1 MAQQDALDAA
11 RDSGDAAE
19 LARLLQRQPGD
30 AQELF
35 ERAIR
40 LAGSEGGSSGG
51 GGVTAASGTGL
62 GNAGS
67 SMENGSSSTLN
78 GATAV
83 VPAAS
88 AAAGTDGLQP
98 AAAAWDAVHENRE
111 QQHAQPPAG
120 GPGSASLATTG
131 GAASGDSFGWQWY
144 VYSYQAAWLARRAAF
159 LASCADA
166 RITPGSESSGP
177 AGYWEQ
183 AVATYTQ
190 ALEVAGRGGAVL
202 RRYRFAPA
210 TGEGQAQRSNCQTRA
225 SSACIMSC
233 CYCTSMALSARLRAL
248 LTVSRTAPP
257 SQVCSS
263 RHATPATLFSVATA
277 THLQQ
282 QLPSRPPVRHADDQL
297 HKDVEGVLEEVVR
310 DGLTA
315 LAKRSPGG
323 QLEAPALLAPLL
335 LLWDGVC
342 WLFSGKAKPSGWVAL
357 LLKVGA
363 WGGCMRRCCLG
374 GTGRVGLSLPALVAD
389 TLV

>member
-11 RDSGDAAE
+11 QDSGDEAE

-51 GGVTAASGTGL
+51 AGATAASGTGL
-62 GNAGS
+62 ANAGS
-67 SMENGSSSTLN
+67 SMEDGSSGTRN
-78 GATAV
+78 GAAAV

-88 AAAGTDGLQP
+88 AAAGIDGLQP

-111 QQHAQPPAG
+111 QQHAQPPSREPG

-131 GAASGDSFGWQWY
+131 GATSGESSGWQWY
-144 VYSYQAAWLARRAAF
+144 VFSYQAAWLARRAAF

-166 RITPGSESSGP
+166 GITAGSESSGP

-210 TGEGQAQRSNCQTRA
+210 TGEGQAQRSHCQTRA

-263 RHATPATLFSVATA
+263 RHAPPAASRRHCHSSSQADPPP
-277 THLQQ
+277 
-282 QLPSRPPVRHADDQL
+282 PSCSPCR
-297 HKDVEGVLEEVVR
+297 
-310 DGLTA
+310 
-315 LAKRSPGG
+315 RSAA
-323 QLEAPALLAPLL
+323 Q
-335 LLWDGVC
+335 
-342 WLFSGKAKPSGWVAL
+342 
-357 LLKVGA
+357 
-363 WGGCMRRCCLG
+363 GC
-374 GTGRVGLSLPALVAD
+374 
-389 TLV
+389 